1 MAEQVANRPAITN
14 GCSWGRETRVMVD
27 NIRDSVIEIKESI
40 KGNGKKI
47 DTLVEATAGKPSWFV
62 TGVISVLGMLCVG
75 LITYIV
81 TCPKARTINS
91 EQDTHL
97 VSLRAEVDK

>member
-27 NIRDSVIEIKESI
+27 NMREAVTEIKESI
-40 KGNGKKI
+40 KDQNTKLDEVVK
-47 DTLVEATAGKPSWFV
+47 ATAGKPSWFV

-81 TCPKARTINS
+81 TCPKANVIS
-91 EQDTHL
+91 AEQDTHL
-97 VSLRAEVDK
+97 VSLRTEIDK

>member
-1 MAEQVANRPAITN
+1 MAEQGENRPAILN

-27 NIRDSVIEIKESI
+27 NIRESVTEIKESI

-47 DTLVEATAGKPSWFV
+47 DIMVEAAAGKPSWFV
-62 TGVISVLGMLCVG
+62 TGVISLLGMLCVG

-81 TCPKARTINS
+81 TCPNPSTKSN
-91 EQDTHL
+91 EQETHL
-97 VSLRAEVDK
+97 VSLSPKENQ